1 MGGDL
6 FAAARTTWSTRL
18 LIGDVRGNGLPAY
31 NHAALLLGA
40 FRAASHRQAEL
51 PALARHLDGA
61 LRWDAEQWG
70 PEKGVDAEEAFA
82 TAAMV
87 DIPDEVATIDLI
99 SAGHPPPLLLRRA
112 GTVEPLHA
120 TRATLPIGFGTLDD
134 ASAYQLD
141 TFTFGPGDTLLLY
154 TDGVTEARD
163 AHGTFYALPEH
174 AREWIGQQPDELLRR
189 LREDLMRH
197 TNGNL
202 RDDAAAVAVLRAPD
216 APATHAAV
224 VEH

>member
-1 MGGDL
+1 
-6 FAAARTTWSTRL
+6 
-18 LIGDVRGNGLPAY
+18 
-31 NHAALLLGA
+31 
-40 FRAASHRQAEL
+40 
-51 PALARHLDGA
+51 
-61 LRWDAEQWG
+61 
-70 PEKGVDAEEAFA
+70 
-82 TAAMV
+82 
-87 DIPDEVATIDLI
+87 
-99 SAGHPPPLLLRRA
+99 
-112 GTVEPLHA
+112 
-120 TRATLPIGFGTLDD
+120 
-134 ASAYQLD
+134 
-141 TFTFGPGDTLLLY
+141 
-154 TDGVTEARD
+154 VTEARD